1 MLRALPSPVLA
12 AVGLT
17 AGAGVPLAGVIVA
30 VGEVFTVGAAVGVV
44 VGDFA
49 AVAVGVG
56 VDRVGDGVGD
66 TGVNV
71 GVTVT
76 GGRLT
81 GLPCGPGGVGVAVVC
96 VPPGNDVGTGD
107 ELATVLLGPATRRT
121 SNVADCAPEASR
133 AVMIWLPGDQWEPV
147 PSHSTDWNVPC
158 ASARVEAGRWL

>member
-1 MLRALPSPVLA
+1 MWA

-17 AGAGVPLAGVIVA
+17 VGAGVPLAGVIVA
-30 VGEVFTVGAAVGVV
+30 VGEVLTVGAAVGVV

-49 AVAVGVG
+49 AVGVGVG
-56 VDRVGDGVGD
+56 N

-81 GLPCGPGGVGVAVVC
+81 GLPCGPGGVGDAVAC
-96 VPPGNDVGTGD
+96 VPPGIDVGTGD
-107 ELATVLLGPATRRT
+107 ELATVLLGLATRRT
-121 SNVADCAPEASR
+121 SNVADCVPEASR

-158 ASARVEAGRWL
+158 ASARVEAARWL